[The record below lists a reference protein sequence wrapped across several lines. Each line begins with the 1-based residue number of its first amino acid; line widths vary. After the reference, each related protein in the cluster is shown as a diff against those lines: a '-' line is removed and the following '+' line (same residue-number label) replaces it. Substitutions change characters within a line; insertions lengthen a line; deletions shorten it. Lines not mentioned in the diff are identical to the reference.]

1 MKKKNNTS
9 IHLEVRKKVLE
20 RDNFTCQK
28 CGFQD
33 KTIQN
38 IEIHHIKP
46 KIFGSDDNLDNL
58 ITLCSI
64 CHHYAPDSE
73 SAFQTYISEKIDGNI
88 LNTFR
93 KAVYSISQKT
103 RLGMDRKAREGGIVT
118 RAPLGYKIVNKKLEI
133 DTEKVKEVK
142 EIYEEFLSYNISLNK
157 LAKKHGLT
165 VNGLKKVLKNRTYL
179 GEIKFAG
186 QTSKGIHKPM
196 IEKELFDKV
205 QEKLSRLR

>member
-1 MKKKNNTS
+1 MKISSNS
-9 IHLEVRKKVLE
+9 PIPLEIRKKVLE

-33 KTIQN
+33 KTMQN

-64 CHHYAPDSE
+64 CHHYAPDLE

-118 RAPLGYKIVNKKLEI
+118 RAPLGYKIVNKKLEV
-133 DTEKVKEVK
+133 DPEKVKEVR
-142 EIYEEFLSYNISLNK
+142 EIYEEFLRGNISLNK
-157 LAKKHGLT
+157 LAKKYGLT

-186 QTSKGIHKPM
+186 QTSEGIHKPI